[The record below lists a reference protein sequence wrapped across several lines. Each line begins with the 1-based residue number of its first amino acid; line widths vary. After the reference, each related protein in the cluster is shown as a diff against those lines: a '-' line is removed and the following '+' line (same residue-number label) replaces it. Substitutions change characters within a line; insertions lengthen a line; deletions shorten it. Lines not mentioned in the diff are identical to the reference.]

1 LEQIADIVTKSI
13 RLRAREWLRLP
24 RRFSGQG
31 EAEIRDMHLRT
42 IKQIARAVSLLQD
55 MSPERAQRMQ
65 RKYKKYRAME
75 IDFMRSHFNRLRKAV
90 PESMATTEFHQELM
104 EQFVRITSH
113 ATNIARIVLESV
125 SEERAAQAPP
135 PPNGVELPPAAAV
148 PPTPSAEPAEPAE
161 PGTAAA
167 PSAGRPPGTPDPPT

>member
-1 LEQIADIVTKSI
+1 VTELEQIADIVTKAI
-13 RLRAREWLRLP
+13 RPRARDWLRMP
-24 RRFSGQG
+24 RRFSAQG

-135 PPNGVELPPAAAV
+135 PPDGTEPLPAAAV
-148 PPTPSAEPAEPAE
+148 PPPPSAGPS
-161 PGTAAA
+161 PGTAAPP
-167 PSAGRPPGTPDPPT
+167 PSGSPPGVPDPRP